1 MKQLIFPTKRQQ
13 YILQILAEFERLS
26 NREILA
32 RVKTQFDKASRVT
45 VIRELNHLVE
55 KKLAKRQGKGR
66 NIFYELSVPR
76 LLRPIDAE
84 DYFRKNPDQR
94 TIQQKRINFKHTSD
108 WNAIFQ
114 HEELKRIDTITR
126 KFKQHFSKYSPELI
140 KKELERITIEFS
152 WKSSQI
158 EGNTYSLLDTERLI
172 KEHKEAKGK
181 THEEAVMILN
191 HKNTLEYIWK
201 YPNYFKKI
209 SLRKIEDI
217 HTLIIKNLNIQK
229 GLRKRPVGII
239 GTKYMPYDNIYQI
252 REAIEDLCK
261 LINTLKNPFIKA
273 MAAISGISYIQPFED
288 GNKRT
293 SRLLGNALLLA
304 YFLCPLSFRSADE
317 IEYKKSMILFYE
329 QHNLFLFKKI
339 FMEQYE
345 FAIQNYFLI

>member
-1 MKQLIFPTKRQQ
+1 MKQLISLTKRQQ
-13 YILQILAEFERLS
+13 HILQILAGFEHVS

-32 RVKTQFDKASRVT
+32 RVQTQFDKASRIT
-45 VIRELNHLVE
+45 LIRDLNYLVA

-66 NIFYELSVPR
+66 NVFYELSAPH
-76 LLRPIDAE
+76 LLRPIDTE
-84 DYFRKNPDQR
+84 DYFQKNPDQR
-94 TIQQKRINFKHTSD
+94 VIQQKRIDFMRIPD
-108 WNAIFQ
+108 WDDIFSG
-114 HEELKRIDTITR
+114 EELKRIDSLTQ
-126 KFKQHFSKYSPELI
+126 KFKQHFSKYSPESI

-191 HKNTLEYIWK
+191 HKSALEYIWK
-201 YPNYFKKI
+201 HPVYFKKI

-217 HTLIIKNLNIQK
+217 HALIVKGLNIQK
-229 GLRKRPVGII
+229 GMRKRPVGII
-239 GTKYMPYDNIYQI
+239 GTKYMPHDNIYQI
-252 REAIEDLCK
+252 KEAIENLCK

-273 MAAISGISYIQPFED
+273 IAAISGISYIQPFED

-293 SRLLGNALLLA
+293 SRLLGNALFLA
-304 YFLCPLSFRSADE
+304 YSFCPLSFRSADE

-345 FAIQNYFLI
+345 FAIRNYFLV